1 MNYDEARNIIIEN
14 ISRISSECLSLSESE
29 GRIFAGEN
37 ILAKYNIPSF
47 ERSPYDG
54 YAFRSDDTENT
65 PVTLKI
71 IKEFKA
77 GDFAD
82 VKINSGEAVKILT
95 GAMLPEGADAVVKY
109 EDTKFSDS
117 EVTIY
122 KNFKSKENVI
132 QIGEELKAGNLI
144 ISNGEI
150 IDSGKAGILASQ
162 NISLISVYRKPLIGI
177 ISTGNEIQDL
187 GSELSAGKIY
197 NTNRYTLETALK
209 FSGFIPKF
217 ISVTRD
223 NENEIAD
230 LIMQNLDSFDALILT
245 GGVSVGDYDKIPE
258 SLKRINAKIIV
269 RDVALKPGGK
279 CVYAIKNEKL
289 ICCLSGNPAS
299 ALTNYYAIAL
309 PALKKLS
316 GLKNFMPQ
324 EIDITLENS
333 FDKKSP
339 STRIIRGNMII
350 KNGKIFMHIPAEQ
363 GNSALSSMSGSNI
376 MAVIPAG
383 SQKLPPETILKGFFI

>member
-14 ISRISSECLSLSESE
+14 ISRISSECLNLSESE

-37 ILAKYNIPSF
+37 ILAKYNVPSF

-150 IDSGKAGILASQ
+150 IDSGKAGLLASQ

-383 SQKLPPETILKGFFI
+383 SPKLPAETILKGFFI